1 MDMFDK
7 IEIMEERREKV
18 KLGAVMHGL
27 MPSMTAGSLLL
38 ESESNY

>member
-18 KLGAVMHGL
+18 MLGAVIHGL
-27 MPSMTAGSLLL
+27 MPSMNAGSSLL
-38 ESESNY
+38 ESVSIY